1 MIIILG
7 SLFESNLLN
16 TPPAEI
22 SGIKYSGGPGPVYIL
37 KGSKLLHIHE
47 KVAEEYSRA
56 LGQTQW
62 EAAFLGIFVVSVVE
76 NPDS

>member
-1 MIIILG
+1 M
-7 SLFESNLLN
+7 
-16 TPPAEI
+16 
-22 SGIKYSGGPGPVYIL
+22 GPGPVYIL

-47 KVAEEYSRA
+47 KVTEEYSRA

-62 EAAFLGIFVVSVVE
+62 EAAFIGIFVVSVVE